1 MSSKDE
7 LKIIFGIVGSIT
19 SSLIYL
25 SPIIPFYNILKNELK
40 YKKYPGL
47 VLMLSLM
54 NCILWTVYG
63 LKIDDKYIYI
73 SNTIGGIFLLVW
85 ITIYLFFL
93 SKKNFKLSGGFN
105 VFLLIS
111 ITFIMSLFY
120 FMVPEEGTGIAATFF
135 NLLLYVMPVK
145 NILKVIDKTNIKY
158 IPIFSAILGLVNSSC
173 WIIYAIC
180 SNEYNKYYKIL
191 IAQGVG
197 FVLGIFQIIIYIMY
211 YFKYKDKRKKRAL
224 SEN

>member
-1 MSSKDE
+1 MSSKDD
-7 LKIIFGIVGSIT
+7 LKIIFGIVVSIT

-25 SPIIPFYNILKNELK
+25 SPIIPFYKILKDELE

-54 NCILWTVYG
+54 NCILWTDYG
-63 LKIDDKYIYI
+63 LLIYDKYIYI
-73 SNTIGGIFLLVW
+73 SNSIGGIFLLVW

-93 SKKNFKLSGGFN
+93 SKQNFKLSVGFN

-111 ITFIMSLFY
+111 IAFIMAFFY
-120 FMVPEEGTGIAATFF
+120 FIMPKEGTGIAATFF

-158 IPIFSAILGLVNSSC
+158 IPIYSVILGLVNSIC
-173 WIIYAIC
+173 WLIYAIC
-180 SNEYNKYYKIL
+180 SKKYDIYYTIL

-197 FVLGIFQIIIYIMY
+197 FVLGIFQIVIYIKY
-211 YFKYKDKRKKRAL
+211 YFKYKDKWKKRAL
-224 SEN
+224 SEI